1 MSRYHTPAVDLL
13 SKPAQ
18 SRRYEQVVR
27 SLHQAQT
34 NNGVFPEQFS
44 LPKTV
49 VPVEAWETQERF
61 LHHETAGWVAA
72 WRDHL
77 PPAYRPQTYLGL
89 TSSNL
94 IDCARAMES
103 NELASYLVRE
113 CREAIRAADSRAQKL
128 GSAVRE
134 GRTHGQVAHPV
145 LRQEVYLRFREELSR
160 AMSFLHHPDIFGS
173 LSGPT
178 GNPDERILSHTIRHE
193 TAYLLGIQL
202 DPHPTQLS
210 SRIQY
215 LGWYQSLYRLV
226 AICEQLALHHRLES
240 IAGVDRFQESFDQ
253 GTQRGSSSMPHKR
266 NPARSERICGL
277 ARVAR
282 GHLQSLTEAS
292 SDMWWERDL
301 SNSSTERV
309 SYTGLVEVVSFVLSE
324 TADILRTAR
333 VSQEKVHI
341 PESAYSSRML
351 VDRQLDGLDPDESY
365 YQLQKELQDGEG
377 TRAENL

>member
-18 SRRYEQVVR
+18 SRRFELVVR

-34 NNGVFPEQFS
+34 NNGVFQEQFS
-44 LPKTV
+44 LPEVK
-49 VPVEAWETQERF
+49 VPVEDWEVQEKH
-61 LHHETAGWVAA
+61 LNHEIAGWVAA

-77 PPAYRPQTYLGL
+77 PPAYRPQTYLGI

-94 IDCARAMES
+94 IDCARAMEV
-103 NELASYLVRE
+103 NVLATHLARE
-113 CREAIRAADSRAQKL
+113 CREAIWVADSRVQKL
-128 GSAVRE
+128 GSAIRE

-145 LRQEVYLRFREELSR
+145 FRRDVYLRFREELSR
-160 AMSFLHHPDIFGS
+160 ALSSLHCPDVFGA

-178 GNPDERILSHTIRHE
+178 GNPDERVLNHSVRHE
-193 TAYLLGIQL
+193 TAYLLGISL
-202 DPHPTQLS
+202 DPHPTQLA

-215 LGWYQSLYRLV
+215 LGWYQTLYRLV

-240 IAGVDRFQESFDQ
+240 IAGVNRFQESFNQ

-309 SYTGLVEVVSFVLSE
+309 SYAGLVEIAAFVLSE
-324 TADILRTAR
+324 TTDILRTAR
-333 VSQEKVHI
+333 VSQEGVHI
-341 PESAYSSRML
+341 PESAYSSRMM

-365 YQLQKELQDGEG
+365 YQIQKELQDGED
-377 TRAENL
+377 TRAEND

>member
-1 MSRYHTPAVDLL
+1 M
-13 SKPAQ
+13 
-18 SRRYEQVVR
+18 R

-34 NNGVFPEQFS
+34 NNGVFQEQFS

-49 VPVEAWETQERF
+49 IPVEDWEAQEKH
-61 LHHETAGWVAA
+61 LNHEIAGWVAA

-77 PPAYRPQTYLGL
+77 PPAYLPQTYLGM

-94 IDCARAMES
+94 IDCARAMEA
-103 NELASYLVRE
+103 NELASHLARE
-113 CREAIRAADSRAQKL
+113 CREAIRAADARAQQL

-145 LRQEVYLRFREELSR
+145 LRREVYLRFREELYRVLS
-160 AMSFLHHPDIFGS
+160 SLHHPDVFGA

-178 GNPDERILSHTIRHE
+178 GNPDERVLSHAVRYE
-193 TAYLLGIQL
+193 TAYLLDIQL
-202 DPHPTQLS
+202 DLHPTQLA

-215 LGWYQSLYRLV
+215 LGWYQTLYRLV
-226 AICEQLALHHRLES
+226 AVCEQLALHHRLES
-240 IAGVDRFQESFDQ
+240 IAGVNRFQESFDQ

-309 SYTGLVEVVSFVLSE
+309 SYAGLVEIAAFVLSE
-324 TADILRTAR
+324 TTDILRTAR
-333 VSQEKVHI
+333 VSQEEVHI
-341 PESAYSSRML
+341 PESAYSSRL
-351 VDRQLDGLDPDESY
+351 LIDRQLDGLDPDESY
-365 YQLQKELQDGEG
+365 YQLQKELQDGED
-377 TRAENL
+377 TRAENN